1 MSAPETLKAV
11 QDMTDD
17 APVTDV
23 TETFLLWQELLEEL
37 KDKVAARFE
46 LRRDPSTEELESF
59 GDAGGPRGSLA
70 GFSGPD
76 VDWMIHSWVG
86 DPARGFVNLHLTV
99 WLGPHIRVPHL
110 GLALL
115 CWPGGWFYID
125 SVPRTSLVA
134 DTDYFDRYYAPAEA
148 QWLAVREEYE
158 DLSWFTSR
166 TGFIRGSLSPTA
178 YCYSMPR
185 DEPHVRLVRR
195 LMHEQVDR
203 WLRWVDEAEPV
214 APQERAALAETDLNI
229 RRNIVE
235 RDPANIMGVRFFGE
249 QTTDMLVRA
258 LWGGDRVLPR
268 PS

>member
-1 MSAPETLKAV
+1 MSETLKAV
-11 QDMTDD
+11 QDMADE

-23 TETFLLWQELLEEL
+23 TATFVQWQDLLAEL
-37 KDKVAARFE
+37 KEKISARFE
-46 LRRDPSTEELESF
+46 LLPDPSTKELESF
-59 GDAGGPRGSLA
+59 GEDGGPRGSLT
-70 GFSGPD
+70 GFSGPEI
-76 VDWMIHSWVG
+76 DWMIHSWVG
-86 DPARGFVNLHLTV
+86 DPEHGFVNLHLTV

-115 CWPGGWFYID
+115 CWPGGWFYLD

-134 DTDYFDRYYAPAEA
+134 DGAYYDRYYAPAEER
-148 QWLAVREEYE
+148 WLAVREEYE

-185 DEPHVRLVRR
+185 DDRHIALVRQ

-203 WLRWVDEAEPV
+203 WLTWVDAAEPV
-214 APQERAALAETDLNI
+214 PVEEQEALAATDLAI

-235 RDPANIMGVRFFGE
+235 RDPANVMAVRYFGE
-249 QTTDMLVRA
+249 QVTDRLVRA
-258 LWGGDRVLPR
+258 LWGGDRALPR

>member
-1 MSAPETLKAV
+1 MPETLKAV
-11 QDMTDD
+11 QDMTDE

-23 TETFLLWQELLEEL
+23 TETFIQWQDLLNEL
-37 KDKVAARFE
+37 KEKVSDRFE
-46 LRRDPSTEELESF
+46 LRPDPSTDGLKSF
-59 GDAGGPRGSLA
+59 GEDGGPRGSLA
-70 GFSGPD
+70 GYTGPE

-86 DPARGFVNLHLTV
+86 DPEHGFVNLHLTV
-99 WLGPHIRVPHL
+99 WLGPHVRVPHL

-115 CWPGGWFYID
+115 CWPGGWFYLD

-134 DTDYFDRYYAPAEA
+134 DGEYYDRYYAPAEEE
-148 QWLAVREEYE
+148 WLAVREEYK

-166 TGFIRGSLSPTA
+166 SGFIRGSLSPTA

-185 DEPHVRLVRR
+185 DERHIELVRR

-203 WLRWVDEAEPV
+203 WLGWVDAAEPV
-214 APQERAALAETDLNI
+214 TTEERETLAASDLAI

-235 RDPANIMGVRFFGE
+235 RDPANVMAVRYFGE
-249 QTTDMLVRA
+249 QVTDRLVRA
-258 LWGGDRVLPR
+258 LWGGDRSLPR